1 VGGRAGGV
9 CRRAS
14 FIGGLFNDLRSP
26 HHAGGFVRPSCHGKR
41 CLSRIRYSEENPPAR
56 CVKATQV
63 NVSDNWLPLLQC
75 IYLRSDSMNLV
86 LYTDLPF
93 GFGRQSQSLE

>member
-14 FIGGLFNDLRSP
+14 FIGGLFNDLSSLTTQE
-26 HHAGGFVRPSCHGKR
+26 ALSVLLAMAR
-41 CLSRIRYSEENPPAR
+41 CLSRIRYGEENPPAR

-63 NVSDNWLPLLQC
+63 NVGDNWLPLLQC

-86 LYTDLPF
+86 L
-93 GFGRQSQSLE
+93 